1 MKKGWISYPYILWMI
16 IFTIVPL
23 LLVMYY
29 GFTKTENGT
38 MVLTPDNFI
47 RVMEPT
53 YLKVLWRS
61 V

>member
-38 MVLTPDNFI
+38 TVLTPDNFI

-53 YLKVLWRS
+53 YL
-61 V
+61 